1 MQTDFLTRIIDA
13 KKRAVAAAEKKVPEN
28 RLRDDAVR
36 PRSRRPFKERFARP
50 GPAGINIIAEIKR
63 ASPSRGMI
71 RPDLDPVQ
79 YARAYERGGA
89 AALSV
94 LTEQVYFHGR
104 DTDLTAAR
112 AATSLPVLRK
122 DFIVSAYQ
130 LYESALLNADAVLL
144 IVRILSGEQLQEYLD
159 LCRRLQLDAL
169 VEVHS
174 EKDLETAAWAE
185 AELIGINN
193 RNLSSFQTDIQTAV
207 RIKSR
212 MNPGQVAVAASGIA
226 TRQDIEKNLKVGIW
240 NFLIGESL
248 VRANDPE
255 NFLKS
260 LMQPAR

>member
-144 IVRILSGEQLQEYLD
+144 IVRILSGQQLQEYLD
-159 LCRRLQLDAL
+159 LCRGLHLDAL

-174 EKDLETAAWAE
+174 EADVETANRSG

-193 RNLSSFQTDIQTAV
+193 RNLSSFKTDIRTAV
-207 RIKSR
+207 RIKSLLE
-212 MNPGQVAVAASGIA
+212 PQQTVVAASGIA
-226 TRQDIEKNLKVGIW
+226 ARRDMEQNLQAGIF

-248 VRANDPE
+248 VRSGDPE
-255 NFLKS
+255 KFLKS
-260 LMQPAR
+260 LMQP